1 MRFQISPFQVTYI
14 LVIRDCQL
22 EHQCKWLKFF
32 LYVLFYIKYFAKFT
46 TPFEEVVN
54 SKSNAAQVFVRCVR
68 VYSLH
73 EKLWKKRKKLIWWG
87 SENSHHS
94 SLVRLRFELLVLTL
108 NRRLNGNY
116 SLGNFQGNLIY
127 AIKQEVEKSL
137 MTDLT
142 LS

>member
-1 MRFQISPFQVTYI
+1 MFTFKLSSAIWR
-14 LVIRDCQL
+14 
-22 EHQCKWLKFF
+22 FF
-32 LYVLFYIKYFAKFT
+32 LFSFFAKKFKILIFLKKKVSFQNLLGLAVHKIFAKPN

-108 NRRLNGNY
+108 NHRLNGNY
-116 SLGNFQGNLIY
+116 SLGNFRP
-127 AIKQEVEKSL
+127 
-137 MTDLT
+137 T
-142 LS
+142 